1 MSPRYWLVALSLS
14 ALASLGTSAMASEVD
29 DCLDRARARAEDQFS
44 QQRSAT
50 AARRQLE
57 IDAALCVD
65 PRLTAAAANVIGTV
79 NADRAR
85 FARDFLIGARSLAVY
100 RALREDRRVK
110 LAALMADV
118 PAQEALL
125 NGDADADLVPDNVD
139 RCPRTPA
146 GSPTDAVGCPV
157 TVVSTPTDVVDERRL
172 RATLAGSRT
181 VHNKSCVDAP
191 PLSISAPLE
200 WGRGPQTPTN
210 TQGFNI
216 AVAKVSNQPSGCE
229 VFYEIQFHFIDP
241 NPGDPGLPPSKTVT
255 VVFSASEDLSADP
268 LRAVFGL
275 PVETPPLS
283 SGRAIVREAFLREY
297 FRTTWRVRAV
307 NGGNLTA
314 PWSAFVTQGPAPG
327 GVDG

>member
-1 MSPRYWLVALSLS
+1 MSRLYGLMALVAAGLLPP
-14 ALASLGTSAMASEVD
+14 GGDVMASVID
-29 DCLDRARARAEDQFS
+29 DCLDRARARTEELYG
-44 QQRSAT
+44 QQRSPA

-57 IDAALCVD
+57 IDAALCID
-65 PRLTAAAANVIGTV
+65 PRLSTAAANVIGTV

-85 FARDFLIGARSLAVY
+85 FARDFLLGARTLAVY

-110 LAALMADV
+110 LAALLADV

-125 NGDADADLVPDNVD
+125 RGDADGDLVPDATD
-139 RCPRTPA
+139 RCPRTPV
-146 GSPTDAVGCPV
+146 GSPTDPAGCPV
-157 TVVSTPTDVVDERRL
+157 TVENTPTDVANERRL

-181 VHNKSCVDAP
+181 LHNKSCVDAP
-191 PLSISAPLE
+191 PLALSAPLE
-200 WGRGPQTPTN
+200 WGRGAQTPTN

-216 AVAKVSNQPSGCE
+216 AVAKVNNQPPGCE

-241 NPGDPGLPPSKTVT
+241 NPGDPALPPSKTVT

-283 SGRAIVREAFLREY
+283 SGRGIVREAFLREY
-297 FRTTWRVRAV
+297 FRATWRVRAV